1 METTGIIKSISDDI
15 IEIEVY
21 GDGSGCASCS
31 SGSCASCAS
40 AQNSR
45 TYQAVNKNHF
55 TLEKGKL
62 VKVNLPTGQAVS
74 ALLRVIVFPIIL
86 FFTFYSIIDFF
97 WKTSEG
103 LRIAGGFL
111 GLLTGFG
118 LNFLITGKMKKKEMP
133 IITKIL

>member
-1 METTGIIKSISDDI
+1 METTGIIKTVNDDI

-31 SGSCASCAS
+31 SGNCASCAS

-45 TYQAVNKNHF
+45 TYRAVNRNHLA
-55 TLEKGKL
+55 LEKGKL
-62 VKVNLPTGQAVS
+62 VKVDLPAGQAVS
-74 ALLRVIVFPIIL
+74 ALLRVIVFPIVL
-86 FFTFYSIIDFF
+86 FFTFYSITDML
-97 WKTSEG
+97 WNTSEG

-111 GLLTGFG
+111 GLIMGFG
-118 LNFLITGKMKKKEMP
+118 LNFLISGKMKKKEMP